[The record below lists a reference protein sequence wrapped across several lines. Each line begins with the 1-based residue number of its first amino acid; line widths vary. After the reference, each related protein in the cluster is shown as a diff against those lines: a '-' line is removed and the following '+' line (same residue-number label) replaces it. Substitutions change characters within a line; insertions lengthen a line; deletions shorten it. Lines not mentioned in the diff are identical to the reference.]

1 MSVARTLR
9 GRLLCPR
16 PEQARV
22 ELVPDGLVE
31 IDAQGTIVA
40 VEPAPAD
47 CDEPESFPGAVLLPG
62 FVDTHVHFPQTRILG
77 SASGPLLPWLERS
90 VFPEEARF
98 AEARYAA
105 AVAWEFCE
113 QLVRQGTTCAA
124 IYSSSHPIAAEL
136 LFTELERR
144 GLRALAGLTP
154 FAPLGAHAVDS
165 LTLPDGAVDFHG
177 AFEPALGHY
186 RQASLFSPMWQFAN
200 QDAARA
206 TAEEV
211 MNLLFPAAPA
221 PDLSRRRLFGLRA

>member
-1 MSVARTLR
+1 MIHPHDPSDRLR
-9 GRLLCPR
+9 EVFSRI
-16 PEQARV
+16 QAERM
-22 ELVPDGLVE
+22 
-31 IDAQGTIVA
+31 
-40 VEPAPAD
+40 AD
-47 CDEPESFPGAVLLPG
+47 V
-62 FVDTHVHFPQTRILG
+62 
-77 SASGPLLPWLERS
+77 PLLNPALTVETVGFRLWQDSWLGVLITPWS
-90 VFPEEARF
+90 MN
-98 AEARYAA
+98 
-105 AVAWEFCE
+105 
-113 QLVRQGTTCAA
+113 
-124 IYSSSHPIAAEL
+124 L
-136 LFTELERR
+136 L
-144 GLRALAGLTP
+144 ALAGVTP

>member
-1 MSVARTLR
+1 MIHHGNPSARLR
-9 GRLLCPR
+9 EVFSRI
-16 PEQARV
+16 QAERM
-22 ELVPDGLVE
+22 
-31 IDAQGTIVA
+31 
-40 VEPAPAD
+40 AD
-47 CDEPESFPGAVLLPG
+47 V
-62 FVDTHVHFPQTRILG
+62 
-77 SASGPLLPWLERS
+77 PLLNPALTVETVGFRLWQDSWLGVLITPWS
-90 VFPEEARF
+90 MN
-98 AEARYAA
+98 
-105 AVAWEFCE
+105 
-113 QLVRQGTTCAA
+113 
-124 IYSSSHPIAAEL
+124 L
-136 LFTELERR
+136 L
-144 GLRALAGLTP
+144 ALAGVTP

>member
-1 MSVARTLR
+1 MIHHGNPSARLR
-9 GRLLCPR
+9 EVFSRI
-16 PEQARV
+16 QV
-22 ELVPDGLVE
+22 ERM
-31 IDAQGTIVA
+31 
-40 VEPAPAD
+40 AD
-47 CDEPESFPGAVLLPG
+47 V
-62 FVDTHVHFPQTRILG
+62 
-77 SASGPLLPWLERS
+77 PLLNPALTVETVGFRLWQDSWLGVLITPWS
-90 VFPEEARF
+90 MN
-98 AEARYAA
+98 
-105 AVAWEFCE
+105 
-113 QLVRQGTTCAA
+113 
-124 IYSSSHPIAAEL
+124 L
-136 LFTELERR
+136 L
-144 GLRALAGLTP
+144 ALAGVTP